1 MRRLVS
7 SLLCLAFAASL
18 HASVPAA
25 APAGAF
31 HQGPASV
38 QLEHSRIQERLPLT
52 AAPAEHLSFYIE
64 FYGTD
69 PLPSKAERKSGL
81 LHWFTSTLKKTAQ
94 KVNFFSN

>member
-1 MRRLVS
+1 VRRLVS

-31 HQGPASV
+31 QGPASV
-38 QLEHSRIQERLPLT
+38 QMERSRMPERLPLT
-52 AAPAEHLSFYIE
+52 AAPADNLSFYIE

-69 PLPSKAERKSGL
+69 SLPAKAERKSGL